1 MVISC
6 DILPATGD
14 ESLVTDFVPVSP
26 PRHLHLD
33 TGELVVKP
41 DAVQSC
47 PPRNKKV
54 KDKKGQG
61 DGMERKAEK
70 NVTETSEETFY
81 VVLPSVIFFTF
92 FLHMLE
98 CVDVCIKCLFFFFL
112 FCSSSTIS
120 MYALIIEI
128 TPLYKHRYV
137 CAGLYWLLRL
147 LMDDTFVCWH
157 LFSHC
162 CFTFFF
168 WGGEWL

>member
-26 PRHLHLD
+26 PRHLHPD

-98 CVDVCIKCLFFFFL
+98 CVDVCIKCLFFFFSFL
-112 FCSSSTIS
+112 FFQHH
-120 MYALIIEI
+120 
-128 TPLYKHRYV
+128 KHV
-137 CAGLYWLLRL
+137 CFDYRDNPTLQ
-147 LMDDTFVCWH
+147 TQICVCWFV
-157 LFSHC
+157 LAP
-162 CFTFFF
+162 
-168 WGGEWL
+168 

>member
-1 MVISC
+1 MVISCDILPATGDESLVTYFVWMVISC

-26 PRHLHLD
+26 PRHLHPD

-81 VVLPSVIFFTF
+81 MVLPSVIFFYI
-92 FLHMLE
+92 FLHLLE
-98 CVDVCIKCLFFFFL
+98 CVDVAIKCLFFGGGG
-112 FCSSSTIS
+112 
-120 MYALIIEI
+120 
-128 TPLYKHRYV
+128 V
-137 CAGLYWLLRL
+137 
-147 LMDDTFVCWH
+147 FV
-157 LFSHC
+157 LPAP
-162 CFTFFF
+162 
-168 WGGEWL
+168 